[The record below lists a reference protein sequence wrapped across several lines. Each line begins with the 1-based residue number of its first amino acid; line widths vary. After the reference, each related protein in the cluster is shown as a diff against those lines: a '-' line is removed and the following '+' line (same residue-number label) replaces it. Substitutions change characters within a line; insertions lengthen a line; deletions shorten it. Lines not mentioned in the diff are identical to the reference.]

1 MAYHSLE
8 HRFPASVRCLQQMQ
22 ELFGPGFI
30 RKRPESFSGTSGQEY
45 ELCHNL
51 VNIEFNL
58 IPSASA
64 VTEDKSCLQQVMAGA
79 ERDALT
85 GLLY

>member
-64 VTEDKSCLQQVMAGA
+64 VAEDKSCLQQVMAGA

-85 GLLY
+85 GLLF